1 MNVKE
6 DGSDSRPPAGAAHPQ
21 HTRGGPPTHRSR
33 LWCWLLFLIALALAI
48 WFLKTQRGCTLL
60 QPAGSGRASKTMPVP
75 VGIATAV
82 RGNMPVYLDGL
93 GSVTALYTVT
103 VQTRVDGQLMAIYYR
118 EGQQVHAGE
127 LIAEID
133 PRPFQVQL
141 EQAEGQMAHDQALL
155 ANARLDLERYRTLAT
170 QEAIPKQLLDTQ
182 EAAVRQAEATIKT
195 DQAAIDDA
203 KLQLVYC
210 RITAPISGVIGL
222 RLVDPGNIV
231 HISDTN
237 GLLVITQVQPITV
250 VFTLPEE
257 SLPAVLGKLRA
268 GATLRVDAFN
278 RDKSRKL
285 ASGRLLAVDNVIDQ
299 NTGTLRLKAEF
310 ENATNAL
317 FPNQFVNVRLLVE
330 VRRNQVIVPTVA
342 VQRGSQGTFLYVIKS
357 GNTAEIRKV
366 ELGVTEGFQT
376 SINSGLQAGE
386 NVVTDGSD
394 KLRPGSLVMAK
405 PEAPG
410 PSSASK

>member
-1 MNVKE
+1 
-6 DGSDSRPPAGAAHPQ
+6 
-21 HTRGGPPTHRSR
+21 
-33 LWCWLLFLIALALAI
+33 
-48 WFLKTQRGCTLL
+48 
-60 QPAGSGRASKTMPVP
+60 
-75 VGIATAV
+75 
-82 RGNMPVYLDGL
+82 MPVYLDGL

-182 EAAVRQAEATIKT
+182 EATVRQAEATIKT

-203 KLQLVYC
+203 KLQLLYC
-210 RITAPISGVIGL
+210 RITAPISGIIGL

-237 GLLVITQVQPITV
+237 GLLVITQVQPITI

-268 GATLRVDAFN
+268 GAMLRVDAFN

-285 ASGRLLAVDNVIDQ
+285 ASGRLVAVDNVIDQ

-386 NVVTDGSD
+386 SVVTDGSD

-405 PEAPG
+405 PEAQG

>member
-1 MNVKE
+1 
-6 DGSDSRPPAGAAHPQ
+6 
-21 HTRGGPPTHRSR
+21 
-33 LWCWLLFLIALALAI
+33 
-48 WFLKTQRGCTLL
+48 
-60 QPAGSGRASKTMPVP
+60 
-75 VGIATAV
+75 
-82 RGNMPVYLDGL
+82 
-93 GSVTALYTVT
+93 VTALYTVT

-182 EAAVRQAEATIKT
+182 EATVRQAEATIKT